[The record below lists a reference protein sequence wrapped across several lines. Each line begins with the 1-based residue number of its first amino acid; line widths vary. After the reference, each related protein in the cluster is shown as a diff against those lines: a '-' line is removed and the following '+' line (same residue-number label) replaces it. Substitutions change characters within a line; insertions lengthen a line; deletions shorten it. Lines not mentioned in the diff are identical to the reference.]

1 MEGTRT
7 YVRTSDIDSRL
18 TANGSVVAYYIMDG
32 KSHVDQWLATSRM
45 LESTWIGKRAEQSRA
60 EQSREMAVA
69 ATCDDLARL
78 RGNLN

>member
-1 MEGTRT
+1 MDREE
-7 YVRTSDIDSRL
+7 SR
-18 TANGSVVAYYIMDG
+18 AEQS
-32 KSHVDQWLATSRM
+32 
-45 LESTWIGKRAEQSRA
+45 RAEQSRA